1 MTGEME
7 KKDKEKQDKG
17 KAMKKT
23 QYAVICTFV
32 AMMAFLIVC
41 SLFVDSDGFS
51 PFENRY
57 LSKKPA
63 LTAADVFSG
72 KYMDGYETFL
82 LDNFLLRD
90 LSVMGFQ
97 AYANLLYLDLF
108 TSSEMVLANVD
119 VDDFVRAGGQEGVMG
134 TVDGGGPSDPGNG
147 GAFDSGGAAPGPGGL
162 QPADGNTDAG
172 GGGTAGT
179 SAGGAQQWSGNGQ
192 GACEGGLPAYGGE
205 AEGGQAAQ
213 AGTPG
218 GQESAAQ
225 QEGQPAGQGQADRQN
240 DGSGSADG
248 TPAIRE
254 QADEQLTNSLIIAGD
269 RVMMPTGAYNLKAFG
284 GILSEFADIMPHL
297 NLYSITGPTS
307 AAFYASKKYSTG
319 SYDQS
324 KAESIIAQHA
334 DGVTVVKVF
343 DRLMEHRDEHI
354 YFRSDVHWTALGAY
368 YAYTAFCEVSGQE
381 AADLDEDF
389 TKGTYEPFLGG
400 LYAQIY
406 KMPQASRLKN
416 NPEKLDYYIPK
427 IGHQLT
433 LYKMGNLKEPYKVD
447 SIINTNFKS
456 LGAYKYSCF
465 AWGDQ
470 RIERIDTDN
479 PNGRKLL
486 VIKDSYGSALVP
498 FLVHNYS
505 LIYVIDPKG
514 FNNEGCLE
522 FDAKKLINEE
532 GIDDV
537 LFCFSIYGSGRQIIR
552 DSLRSLLLR

>member
-1 MTGEME
+1 
-7 KKDKEKQDKG
+7 
-17 KAMKKT
+17 MKKS
-23 QYAVICTFV
+23 QYAVIYTFV
-32 AMMAFLIVC
+32 AVLALLIVC
-41 SLFVDSDGFS
+41 SLFADSDGFS

-57 LSKKPA
+57 LSSKPV
-63 LTAADVFSG
+63 LTVPGFFSG
-72 KYMDGYETFL
+72 EFMDKYETFL
-82 LDNFLLRD
+82 LDNFLLRE
-90 LSVMGFQ
+90 LSVTGFQ
-97 AYANLLYLDLF
+97 SYADLLYLDLF
-108 TSSEMVLANVD
+108 TDSEIVLANVD
-119 VDDFVRAGGQEGVMG
+119 VDEFVIAGGQEGISDTAAGNGIAEETGDTGASGAADGSESAVPG
-134 TVDGGGPSDPGNG
+134 GNAYSTAGQDYGSLQTPDGGLAEKYGLADRAQKSVNAGQTAQNG
-147 GAFDSGGAAPGPGGL
+147 EQDTAVQQAGQSAGHDQTGRQDCGDDSGEGNAPV
-162 QPADGNTDAG
+162 
-172 GGGTAGT
+172 
-179 SAGGAQQWSGNGQ
+179 
-192 GACEGGLPAYGGE
+192 E
-205 AEGGQAAQ
+205 
-213 AGTPG
+213 
-218 GQESAAQ
+218 
-225 QEGQPAGQGQADRQN
+225 
-240 DGSGSADG
+240 
-248 TPAIRE
+248 E
-254 QADEQLTNSLIIAGD
+254 QADERLNNSLIMTGD

-284 GILSEFADIMPHL
+284 GILSEFGEIMPNL

-324 KAESIIAQHA
+324 KAEAIIDQNA
-334 DGVTVVKVF
+334 DGVTVVRVF
-343 DRLMEHRDEHI
+343 DRLMEHKDEHI

-368 YAYTAFCEVSGQE
+368 YAYTEFCKASGQE
-381 AADLDEDF
+381 AADINEDF

-433 LYKMGNLKEPYKVD
+433 LYKMGNLKVSYRVD

-486 VIKDSYGSALVP
+486 VIKDSYGSAMVP

-514 FNNEGCLE
+514 FNNEGCLD
-522 FDAKKLINEE
+522 FDAKELINDE
-532 GIDDV
+532 GINDV
-537 LFCFSIYGSGRQIIR
+537 LFCFSIYGSGRKIIQ
-552 DSLRSLLLR
+552 DSLESLLLR

>member
-1 MTGEME
+1 
-7 KKDKEKQDKG
+7 
-17 KAMKKT
+17 MKKT
-23 QYAVICTFV
+23 QHAVIYTFIAV
-32 AMMAFLIVC
+32 MAFLIVC

-57 LSKKPA
+57 LSKKPV
-63 LTAADVFSG
+63 LTAEDFFSG
-72 KYMDGYETFL
+72 KYMDRYETFL
-82 LDNFLLRD
+82 LDNFLMRE

-108 TSSEMVLANVD
+108 TNSEVVLANVD
-119 VDDFVRAGGQEGVMG
+119 VDDFVRAGVQEGISK
-134 TVDGGGPSDPGNG
+134 TADGDRPGGEASVTGNEAPGISGSDASGQGGETDAIGIGNG
-147 GAFDSGGAAPGPGGL
+147 
-162 QPADGNTDAG
+162 N
-172 GGGTAGT
+172 AGT
-179 SAGGAQQWSGNGQ
+179 LAEEAQHPSNSGQ
-192 GACEGGLPAYGGE
+192 GAGEGVPSGGE
-205 AEGGQAAQ
+205 KEGGQGVQ
-213 AGTPG
+213 AGEHDTLKD
-218 GQESAAQ
+218 GQT
-225 QEGQPAGQGQADRQN
+225 GQGQAERRN
-240 DGSGSADG
+240 DGSGSADE
-248 TPAIRE
+248 TSAVKE
-254 QADEQLTNSLIIAGD
+254 QADERLTNSLIIAGD
-269 RVMMPTGAYNLKAFG
+269 RIMMPTGAYNLKAFG

-324 KAESIIAQHA
+324 KAEGIIAQNA

-368 YAYTAFCEVSGQE
+368 YAYVAFCEASGQE
-381 AADLDEDF
+381 AADLEEDF

-400 LYAQIY
+400 LYSQIY

-433 LYKMGNLKEPYKVD
+433 LYKMGNLKDSYRVD
-447 SIINTNFKS
+447 SIINTDFKS

-532 GIDDV
+532 GIEDV

>member
-1 MTGEME
+1 MN
-7 KKDKEKQDKG
+7 KKY
-17 KAMKKT
+17 
-23 QYAVICTFV
+23 YAVICTFIAILTILV
-32 AMMAFLIVC
+32 VC
-41 SLFVDSDGFS
+41 SLFIDSDGFS

-63 LTAADVFSG
+63 FTVSDFFSG
-72 KYMDGYETFL
+72 KYMDMYETFL
-82 LDNFLLRD
+82 LDNFLLRE
-90 LSVMGFQ
+90 LSVMSFQ
-97 AYANLLYLDLF
+97 SYSNLLYLDLF
-108 TSSEMVLANVD
+108 TDSELVLANVD
-119 VDDFVRAGGQEGVMG
+119 VDEFVRAGGQEGVTDAEAG
-134 TVDGGGPSDPGNG
+134 TEQQDGTPGSDAGAVSGQEGSSGNPSDSMTQEG
-147 GAFDSGGAAPGPGGL
+147 SG
-162 QPADGNTDAG
+162 QTD
-172 GGGTAGT
+172 
-179 SAGGAQQWSGNGQ
+179 GAQLSPGAGQ
-192 GACEGGLPAYGGE
+192 GGDDGSDQGQTDDGQ
-205 AEGGQAAQ
+205 AEGQDPAEQQ
-213 AGTPG
+213 AGTTDGQDQP
-218 GQESAAQ
+218 GQESKENNPGA
-225 QEGQPAGQGQADRQN
+225 
-240 DGSGSADG
+240 GSG
-248 TPAIRE
+248 PAKQE
-254 QADEQLTNSLIIAGD
+254 ADERLNNSLIIAGD
-269 RVMMPTGAYNLKAFG
+269 RVMMPTGAYNLKSFG
-284 GILSEFADIMPHL
+284 GILAEFATIMPEL

-324 KAESIIAQHA
+324 KAESIIAGSA
-334 DGVTVVKVF
+334 DGVKVVRVF
-343 DRLMEHRDEHI
+343 DKLMEHKDEHI

-368 YAYTAFCEVSGQE
+368 YAYRAFCEASGQE
-381 AADLDEDF
+381 AADINEDF

-400 LYAQIY
+400 LYSQIY

-433 LYKMGNLKEPYKVD
+433 LYKMGNLKDSYKVD

-486 VIKDSYGSALVP
+486 VIKDSYGSAMIP

-505 LIYVIDPKG
+505 LVYVIDPKG
-514 FNNEGCLE
+514 FNNEGCLD

-537 LFCFSIYGSGRQIIR
+537 LFCFSIYGSGRKIIR
-552 DSLRSLLLR
+552 DSLTSLLLK

>member
-1 MTGEME
+1 
-7 KKDKEKQDKG
+7 
-17 KAMKKT
+17 MKKT
-23 QYAVICTFV
+23 QHAVICTFV
-32 AMMAFLIVC
+32 ALLALLIVC

-57 LSKKPA
+57 LGRKPE
-63 LTAADVFSG
+63 LTISGAFSG
-72 KYMDGYETFL
+72 EFMDKYETFL
-82 LDNFLLRD
+82 LDNFLLRE
-90 LSVMGFQ
+90 LSVTGFQ
-97 AYANLLYLDLF
+97 AYADLLYLDLF
-108 TSSEMVLANVD
+108 TGSEIVLANVD
-119 VDDFVRAGGQEGVMG
+119 VDEFVKAGGQEGI
-134 TVDGGGPSDPGNG
+134 SAAGNG
-147 GAFDSGGAAPGPGGL
+147 IAVEAGNEGTSGATGESAVSGGNADITAGQDSGNLQAPDGSSAERYGLADRAQQSVNAGTQTVSAPGE
-162 QPADGNTDAG
+162 AT
-172 GGGTAGT
+172 
-179 SAGGAQQWSGNGQ
+179 GA
-192 GACEGGLPAYGGE
+192 
-205 AEGGQAAQ
+205 GQAAQ
-213 AGTPG
+213 NGEQDT
-218 GQESAAQ
+218 EVQ
-225 QEGQPAGQGQADRQN
+225 QEGQSAGDQTGRQ
-240 DGSGSADG
+240 DGGDNPGEGSA
-248 TPAIRE
+248 PVNE
-254 QADEQLTNSLIIAGD
+254 QADERLNNSLIIAGD

-284 GILSEFADIMPHL
+284 GILSEFGEIMPDL

-319 SYDQS
+319 NYDQS
-324 KAESIIAQHA
+324 KAEAIIDQNA
-334 DGVTVVKVF
+334 DGVTVVRVF
-343 DRLMEHRDEHI
+343 DRLMEHKDEHI

-368 YAYTAFCEVSGQE
+368 YAYTAFCEASGQV
-381 AADLDEDF
+381 AADINDDF

-416 NPEKLDYYIPK
+416 NPEKLDYYIPR

-433 LYKMGNLKEPYKVD
+433 LYKMGNLKDSYKVD

-514 FNNEGCLE
+514 FNNEGCLD
-522 FDAKKLINEE
+522 FDAKVLINDE

-537 LFCFSIYGSGRQIIR
+537 LFCFSIYGSGRKIIQ
-552 DSLRSLLLR
+552 DSLESLLLR